1 MFFLPIPVDENIE
14 NLKIYENNHRFK
26 DLFFAFSHGVNFG
39 KLKKGKSDEREFF
52 INSLINEY
60 PNINYNILGVSN
72 HEPKME
78 L

>member
-14 NLKIYENNHRFK
+14 NLNIFNNKYRFK

-52 INSLINEY
+52 INSLT
-60 PNINYNILGVSN
+60 
-72 HEPKME
+72 
-78 L
+78 